1 MPPISVRQL
10 LGLLM
15 QDVHPDIS
23 NVALLEAH
31 FKTFG
36 GIEKIEPEPLNTEAD
51 TAVQEADAPIAV
63 PPTKS
68 FVVAYEARRGAEAA
82 LRDGRFLNGHRLDL
96 SWATPTASALA
107 AAPKSAL
114 ATPAEASHPAVND
127 IDESSAQL
135 SVE

>member
-1 MPPISVRQL
+1 ML
-10 LGLLM
+10 T

-36 GIEKIEPEPLNTEAD
+36 GIEKIEPEPLNPDAETDA
-51 TAVQEADAPIAV
+51 QEADAPAV

-68 FVVAYEARRGAEAA
+68 FVVAFEARRGAEAA